1 MSDRRDGA
9 PQQQVDR
16 LQVEDSCRTARSSP
30 TCPSLQSLV
39 NALFHLAVWIA
50 PGDYAPGAVTGAVV
64 SIPATGYFFAWV
76 RRQARATAAELI
88 LAVAVGTV
96 VAAVAIGFLSC
107 LTRRRFPSGQRS
119 NRAVAHQP
127 DNLTERRGPAVRGDR
142 TRPDSDCQPFCGQV
156 SGWRGRRWR
165 RMQGGHQLGQAG
177 VAGRLRSSCQQL
189 SPPTEDL
196 IG

>member
-16 LQVEDSCRTARSSP
+16 LPVEDWCRTARSSP

-39 NALFHLAVWIA
+39 NELFHLAAWIA
-50 PGDYAPGAVTGAVV
+50 LGDYAPGAVTGAVV
-64 SIPATGYFFAWV
+64 AIPATGYFFAWV

-107 LTRRRFPSGQRS
+107 LTAAPVSVRTALKTARYLTNQTISQSTGALANSPT
-119 NRAVAHQP
+119 AH
-127 DNLTERRGPAVRGDR
+127 DRYRGDA
-142 TRPDSDCQPFCGQV
+142 
-156 SGWRGRRWR
+156 
-165 RMQGGHQLGQAG
+165 HA
-177 VAGRLRSSCQQL
+177 
-189 SPPTEDL
+189 
-196 IG
+196 

>member
-16 LQVEDSCRTARSSP
+16 LHVEDSCRTARSSP

-39 NALFHLAVWIA
+39 NALFHLAAWIA

-107 LTRRRFPSGQRS
+107 LTAAPVSVRTALKPRGSSPTRQSHRTPGPWVVGTGAAGRMQPDPDTIQQLQDRGVTVETLPTSQAVRRFGELDPA
-119 NRAVAHQP
+119 NTAAALH
-127 DNLTERRGPAVRGDR
+127 LT
-142 TRPDSDCQPFCGQV
+142 C
-156 SGWRGRRWR
+156 
-165 RMQGGHQLGQAG
+165 
-177 VAGRLRSSCQQL
+177 
-189 SPPTEDL
+189 
-196 IG
+196 